1 MFCLDRIIMS
11 LDLGSRTDH
20 WIMWRFPPRPS
31 PSSTCV
37 EIITCWVNLLERA
50 VDLDLP
56 NSHQF
61 STDFHSRQTSGPWPQ
76 FCFSLSSSLSRRAKL
91 DPIILEISF
100 GGRHPQSS
108 ATNQRES
115 VERDSTQKECV
126 CAKGD
131 RRERKALCIAKREE
145 LKTAWSLSSSHKSNP
160 RHVAQSS
167 KLEADHHNDCPLG
180 QSVSPWGFTN
190 TSFIQFQ

>member
-126 CAKGD
+126 CK
-131 RRERKALCIAKREE
+131 RRQKREKSFVHSKARRAE
-145 LKTAWSLSSSHKSNP
+145 NSLISLLLSQKQPTTCSSIFKARSWSS
-160 RHVAQSS
+160 
-167 KLEADHHNDCPLG
+167 
-180 QSVSPWGFTN
+180 
-190 TSFIQFQ
+190 